1 MSGDLTTIRT
11 ELAHRTGDG
20 IDVTLFWVRGRTT
33 DATIVCVCDRRE
45 GAFFEIP
52 AEPHLAL
59 DVYHHPFAYRD
70 FSTLDYHDSR
80 LAA

>member
-1 MSGDLTTIRT
+1 MTKVLMNIRT

-20 IDVTLFWVRGRTT
+20 IDVTLVWIRGSDN

-45 GAFFEIP
+45 GAYFEIL
-52 AEPHLAL
+52 AEPELAL
-59 DVYHHPFAYRD
+59 DVYWHPFAYRD
-70 FSTLDYHDSR
+70 FSTLDYSDSR